1 VKVRSGVIA
10 FAVVALLGL
19 TGLVASASVPRR
31 WTAFSA
37 QVPAAVFVGNLAP
50 KQMDCQGPIDPPS
63 AFSEI
68 EFWVW
73 PVPTPG
79 PGLYLIAINPRS
91 NAILATARVAGGYSA
106 PSPPTGYPNPMA
118 LRARFSANIP
128 AGQKTQICM
137 LAVGSSS
144 VLLMGSAPSGISGVL
159 KPGIGDGHYGA
170 LAMRF
175 LTTRSQ
181 SLLSVLPTAF
191 SRAAL
196 FRPGWVG
203 AWTFWAL
210 AVALLGAFG
219 LAAFAV
225 KRASGAD
232 LVGSVPS
239 PPTSSQGS

>member
-1 VKVRSGVIA
+1 MRARSGVIA
-10 FAVVALLGL
+10 FAVVAVLGL
-19 TGLVASASVPRR
+19 IGLLASASVPRR
-31 WTAFSA
+31 WTAFSGR
-37 QVPAAVFVGNLAP
+37 VPAAVFVGNLAP
-50 KQMDCQGPIDPPS
+50 GQVACQGPIDPPS
-63 AFSEI
+63 AFSAI

-79 PGLYLIAINPRS
+79 PGLYLIAKNAPTG
-91 NAILATARVAGGYSA
+91 AILATSRVAGGYSA

-118 LRARFSANIP
+118 LQARFSEDLP
-128 AGQKTQICM
+128 AGQKTQVCM
-137 LAVGSSS
+137 FNSGSSS
-144 VLLMGSAPSGISGVL
+144 VLLMGSAPSDLSGLL

-181 SLLSVLPTAF
+181 PLLSVLPTAF

-203 AWTFWAL
+203 AWTFWVL

-219 LAAFAV
+219 FAAFAV
-225 KRASGAD
+225 NRAGGAD
-232 LVGSVPS
+232 LDGTVPS
-239 PPTSSQGS
+239 PPTGSRGF